1 VVKRRKRR
9 KKVEELKNLVICK
22 MILKFNIFL
31 ESIKYDT
38 YNGPSITTF
47 SGDNRGI
54 APNNYVSGGNG
65 GVTAGAEFDNQNDTT
80 TLGEKPILAK
90 RVGIKELK
98 HENKKKRRLRE
109 LLLLYKYQVNR

>member
-1 VVKRRKRR
+1 
-9 KKVEELKNLVICK
+9 

-47 SGDNRGI
+47 SGDNTGI

-65 GVTAGAEFDNQNDTT
+65 GVTAGAEFDNKNGPESR
-80 TLGEKPILAK
+80 GENPVLARRLDPK
-90 RVGIKELK
+90 TIKQ
-98 HENKKKRRLRE
+98 ENKKKRRLRE
-109 LLLLYKYQVNR
+109 LEQIYKYQVNK

>member
-1 VVKRRKRR
+1 
-9 KKVEELKNLVICK
+9 

-38 YNGPSITTF
+38 YNGPNITTF

-65 GVTAGAEFDNQNDTT
+65 GVTAGAEFDNQNGPE
-80 TLGEKPILAK
+80 TLGEKPVIARRLDPK
-90 RVGIKELK
+90 TVKL
-98 HENKKKRRLRE
+98 ENKKKRRLKE
-109 LLLLYKYQVNR
+109 LEQIYRYQVNK

>member
-1 VVKRRKRR
+1 
-9 KKVEELKNLVICK
+9 

-38 YNGPSITTF
+38 YNGPPLTQF

-65 GVTAGAEFDNQNDTT
+65 GVTAGAEFDNQNGPE

-90 RVGIKELK
+90 HIDIKELN

-109 LLLLYKYQVNR
+109 LSLLYKYQVNM